1 MLQGRTTRG
10 QLANLRALR
19 AFEAAACHL
28 SFTLAAKE
36 LSVSQGA
43 ISHQIKLLEDRLGK
57 NLFIRSGKGVSLTL
71 EGKLLRDVCQRSF
84 DEIGETLSLI
94 GQKRDAQ
101 VLRVR
106 SGPFFAMKV
115 IAPKIS
121 EFLSAN
127 PGIQLHLNNLDP
139 DSASL
144 GSEDVLIKYC
154 LHPPANSA
162 SVEILKENLVL
173 ICNPELLASGDDLAR
188 IIARPDVARL
198 HYRDMSDWQSWLETF
213 GYDGPAASQNLI
225 FDDQHTIL
233 EAVRSGQ
240 GIGMAERSLIR
251 GDVARGRIAILSD
264 LCLRPKTSYKFI
276 YKTDR
281 AASHPVIGLFQ
292 RWLEQQVE
300 IIQRE
305 SAPLRASTTLQS
317 SLSSQSRS

>member
-1 MLQGRTTRG
+1 MKKTNTDSHARCTRN

-19 AFEAAACHL
+19 AFEAVACHL

-57 NLFIRSGKGVSLTL
+57 RLFTRTGKGISLTL
-71 EGKLLRDVCQRSF
+71 EGELLRDVCHRAF
-84 DEIGETLSLI
+84 DEISDTLSLI
-94 GQKRDAQ
+94 GQKREAQ

-115 IAPKIS
+115 IAPRIS

-139 DSASL
+139 DSGSL
-144 GSEDVLIKYC
+144 GNEDVLIKYC
-154 LHPPANSA
+154 LHPPENSA
-162 SVEILKENLVL
+162 AVEILKENLVL
-173 ICNPELLASGDDLAR
+173 ICNPDVLASGDDLAQ
-188 IIARPDVARL
+188 IISRPDVARL
-198 HYRDMSDWQSWLETF
+198 HYRDMSDWESWLELF
-213 GYDGPAASQNLI
+213 GYGGPAPSQNLI

-240 GIGMAERSLIR
+240 GIGMAERSLVQ

-264 LCLRPKTSYKFI
+264 LCLKPQTSYKFI
-276 YKTDR
+276 YKTER
-281 AASHPVIGLFQ
+281 AESHPVIGLF
-292 RWLEQQVE
+292 RKWLEKQVE
-300 IIQRE
+300 LIQGEVRE
-305 SAPLRASTTLQS
+305 
-317 SLSSQSRS
+317 

>member
-1 MLQGRTTRG
+1 MNETNAPPLGRTTRN
-10 QLANLRALR
+10 QLASLRALR
-19 AFEAAACHL
+19 AFEAVACHL

-43 ISHQIKLLEDRLGK
+43 ISHQVKLLEDRLSK
-57 NLFIRSGKGVSLTL
+57 RLFTRTGKGVSLTV
-71 EGKLLRDVCQRSF
+71 EGELLRDVCRRSF

-115 IAPKIS
+115 IAPRIS

-162 SVEILKENLVL
+162 CVEILRENLVL
-173 ICNPELLASGDDLAR
+173 IGNPDLGASGDDLAR
-188 IIARPDVARL
+188 LIARPDIARL
-198 HYRDMSDWQSWLETF
+198 HYRDMSDWENWLERF
-213 GYDGPAASQNLI
+213 GYGGHAAPQNLI

-240 GIGMAERSLIR
+240 GIGMAERSLIQ
-251 GDVARGRIAILSD
+251 GDVARGRISILSD
-264 LCLRPKTSYKFI
+264 LCLNPPTSYKFI

-281 AASHPVIGLFQ
+281 AASNPVIELFQ
-292 RWLEQQVE
+292 EWLQQQVAL
-300 IIQRE
+300 IQGTG
-305 SAPLRASTTLQS
+305 AG
-317 SLSSQSRS
+317 

>member
-1 MLQGRTTRG
+1 MNKTNTTPQTRTTRK
-10 QLANLRALR
+10 QLTSLRALR
-19 AFEAAACHL
+19 AFEAVACHL
-28 SFTLAAKE
+28 SFTRAAE
-36 LSVSQGA
+36 EMAVSQGA
-43 ISHQIKLLEDRLGK
+43 ISHQIKLLEQRLGK
-57 NLFIRSGKGVSLTL
+57 PLFLRSGKGVALTI
-71 EGKLLRDVCQRSF
+71 EGELLRDVCARGF

-115 IAPKIS
+115 IAPRIS

-154 LHPPANSA
+154 LHPPENSV

-173 ICNPELLASGDDLAR
+173 ICNRDLVSGGEDLAQ
-188 IIARPDVARL
+188 IIAKPNVARL
-198 HYRDMSDWQSWLETF
+198 HYRDMSDWESWLEQF
-213 GYDGPAASQNLI
+213 GYGGLTAPQNLI

-240 GIGMAERSLIR
+240 GIGMAERSLIKE
-251 GDVARGRIAILSD
+251 DLARGRITLLSD

-276 YKTDR
+276 YKADR
-281 AASHPVIGLFQ
+281 AAAHPVIELFLT
-292 RWLEQQVE
+292 WLQQQVAV
-300 IIQRE
+300 IQ
-305 SAPLRASTTLQS
+305 ADGT
-317 SLSSQSRS
+317 

>member
-1 MLQGRTTRG
+1 MNETNNTHHARTTRN
-10 QLANLRALR
+10 QLVNLRALR
-19 AFEAAACHL
+19 AFEAVACHL

-43 ISHQIKLLEDRLGK
+43 ISHQVKLLEDRLGK
-57 NLFIRSGKGVSLTL
+57 QLFTRTGKGVSLTAGG
-71 EGKLLRDVCQRSF
+71 ELLRDVCRRSF
-84 DEIGETLSLI
+84 DEIGETLSLV

-154 LHPPANSA
+154 LNPPVNSA

-173 ICNPELLASGDDLAR
+173 ICNPDLLRSGDDLAQ

-198 HYRDMSDWQSWLETF
+198 HYRDMNDWLSWLEQF

-240 GIGMAERSLIR
+240 GIGMAERSLIQ
-251 GDVARGRIAILSD
+251 GDVVRGRISILSN
-264 LCLRPKTSYKFI
+264 LCLRPQNSYKFI

-281 AASHPVIGLFQ
+281 AISHPVIELFLEWLQRQVDLIQGEGLY
-292 RWLEQQVE
+292 
-300 IIQRE
+300 
-305 SAPLRASTTLQS
+305 
-317 SLSSQSRS
+317 